1 MWHIFLA
8 KAQSNLEAAE
18 RDRSHRA
25 FDPCVSRA
33 YFAAFQAAIA
43 ALLAL
48 ADYRRRGHY
57 WDHGEIAAEFTRRLI
72 RQRKIFGS
80 ETAGI
85 LDDLK
90 TRRHQA
96 DYSTTSMSEKIAER
110 ALDRARKLV
119 ELIEVALESMGGRR

>member
-1 MWHIFLA
+1 MWQIFFA
-8 KAQSNLEAAE
+8 KAQSNLQAAE
-18 RDRSHRA
+18 RDRSHSA

-48 ADYRRRGHY
+48 TDYRRRGQY
-57 WDHGEIAAEFTRRLI
+57 WDHGEIAAEFARRLI
-72 RQRKIFGS
+72 RQRKIFGGEMAS
-80 ETAGI
+80 I

-96 DYSTTSMSEKIAER
+96 DYSTFSMSEKIAQR
-110 ALDRARKLV
+110 ALDKSRKLV
-119 ELIEVALESMGGRR
+119 ELIEAALESTGGG

>member
-1 MWHIFLA
+1 MWQLFLA
-8 KAQSNLEAAE
+8 KAQSNLQAAE

-33 YFAAFQAAIA
+33 YFAAFQAAIS

-80 ETAGI
+80 DTASI

-110 ALDRARKLV
+110 ALDKARKLV
-119 ELIEVALESMGGRR
+119 ELIEAALESMGDRR

>member
-1 MWHIFLA
+1 MWQFFLA
-8 KAQSNLEAAE
+8 KAQSNLQAAE
-18 RDRSHRA
+18 RDRTHRA

-48 ADYRRRGHY
+48 AHYRRRGHY
-57 WDHGEIAAEFTRRLI
+57 WDHGEVAAEFTRQLI
-72 RQRKIFGS
+72 RQRKIFTGELAS
-80 ETAGI
+80 T

-96 DYSTTSMSEKIAER
+96 DYSTISMSDKIAQR
-110 ALDRARKLV
+110 TLDKARKLV
-119 ELIEVALESMGGRR
+119 ELVQATLESTGGTR

>member
-33 YFAAFQAAIA
+33 CFAAFQAAIA

-57 WDHGEIAAEFTRRLI
+57 WGHGEIAAEFTRRLI

>member
-8 KAQSNLEAAE
+8 KARNNLEAAE

-48 ADYRRRGHY
+48 ANYRRRGHY
-57 WDHGEIAAEFTRRLI
+57 WDHGEVAAEFTRRLI
-72 RQRKIFGS
+72 RQRKIFGGELAS
-80 ETAGI
+80 I

-96 DYSTTSMSEKIAER
+96 DYSTFSMSDKIAQR
-110 ALDRARKLV
+110 ALDKARRLVALV
-119 ELIEVALESMGGRR
+119 EATLESTGGGQ

>member
-8 KAQSNLEAAE
+8 KARSNLEAAE

-48 ADYRRRGHY
+48 AEYRRRGHY
-57 WDHGEIAAEFTRRLI
+57 WDHGEIAAKFTRRLI
-72 RQRKIFGS
+72 RQRKIFS
-80 ETAGI
+80 SDTASI
-85 LDDLK
+85 LDELK

-110 ALDRARKLV
+110 ALDKARKLV
-119 ELIEVALESMGGRR
+119 ELIEAALESRGDRR

>member
-72 RQRKIFGS
+72 RQRKIFS
-80 ETAGI
+80 SDTASI

-96 DYSTTSMSEKIAER
+96 DYSTASMSEKIAER
-110 ALDRARKLV
+110 ALDKARKLV
-119 ELIEVALESMGGRR
+119 ELIEAALESMGDRR

>member
-1 MWHIFLA
+1 MWQTFFT

-18 RDRSHRA
+18 RDYAHRA

-48 ADYRRRGHY
+48 TDYRRRGQY
-57 WDHGEIAAEFTRRLI
+57 WDHGEVAAEFTRRLI
-72 RQRKIFGS
+72 RQRKVFAS
-80 ETAGI
+80 DLAGI
-85 LDDLK
+85 LDDVK

-96 DYSTTSMSEKIAER
+96 DYSTLVMSDKIAR
-110 ALDRARKLV
+110 RVLDRAKRLV
-119 ELIEVALESMGGRR
+119 ARVEVALAARGGN

>member
-8 KAQSNLEAAE
+8 KARHILEAAE

-48 ADYRRRGHY
+48 ANYRRRGHY
-57 WDHGEIAAEFTRRLI
+57 WDHGEVAAEFTRRLI
-72 RQRKIFGS
+72 RQRKIFGGELAS
-80 ETAGI
+80 I

-96 DYSTTSMSEKIAER
+96 DYSTFSMRDKIAQR
-110 ALDRARKLV
+110 ALDKARRLVALV
-119 ELIEVALESMGGRR
+119 EATLESTGGGQ